1 MQTTLKRFS
10 VAKVQS
16 DKIDELLDLIDKLL
30 NGLPNGVEIV
40 STAQVTEM
48 RQLSQRIT
56 AGNQVQIWYV
66 QYFIFKHPKN
76 IEEYGA

>member
-1 MQTTLKRFS
+1 MTTIAKRYS
-10 VAKVQS
+10 CGKVQS
-16 DKIDELLDLIDKLL
+16 DKIDELLDLIERLL
-30 NGLPNGVEIV
+30 NGLPEGVEII

-66 QYFIFKHPKN
+66 QYFVFKHPKVF
-76 IEEYGA
+76 EQ